1 MGGKTDELKG
11 RTKEAYG
18 DLTDDERMK
27 RGRAAR
33 QGGRKAKQKL
43 DHAEDWAENK
53 VDDVRDTARPR
64 SSLNTGTGSCD
75 RMMCRIA

>member
-27 RGRAAR
+27 QEGQRDQSAGKVK
-33 QGGRKAKQKL
+33 GKL
-43 DHAEDWAENK
+43 DDAEDWAEKK
-53 VDDVRDTARPR
+53 VDDLRERLDRDRH
-64 SSLNTGTGSCD
+64 
-75 RMMCRIA
+75 